1 MNLISIIGIIV
12 LVGAVVA
19 GIIYINKKG
28 EPYRPPLR
36 GSRPAIRAWR
46 RPEISR
52 GFASYNDIRG
62 YQRPYGYWRNY
73 VQPYPSYS
81 LGRTSRPIYDRF
93 DYTNEYNGDLCHA
106 RISTEDAFGPY
117 AHEMGSQAWR
127 DWAGR
132 QGFQKVYLLRNNSG
146 TNDHAI
152 VKYVGEC
159 EREKRRPPNSKY
171 YESFNATPQS
181 Y

>member
-1 MNLISIIGIIV
+1 MSVNVSIVIIV
-12 LVGAVVA
+12 ILLLVCGVAFAMTTKTSEKYAPAV
-19 GIIYINKKG
+19 
-28 EPYRPPLR
+28 
-36 GSRPAIRAWR
+36 RAWR
-46 RPEISR
+46 RPRYGGYGLR
-52 GFASYNDIRG
+52 GRG
-62 YQRPYGYWRNY
+62 AYGRPYGYWRNY
-73 VQPYPSYS
+73 VQPYYYPGADGLY
-81 LGRTSRPIYDRF
+81 TDPYDRF
-93 DYTNEYNGDLCHA
+93 DYTNEFNGDLCHA

-117 AHEMGSQAWR
+117 AREMGSQAWR